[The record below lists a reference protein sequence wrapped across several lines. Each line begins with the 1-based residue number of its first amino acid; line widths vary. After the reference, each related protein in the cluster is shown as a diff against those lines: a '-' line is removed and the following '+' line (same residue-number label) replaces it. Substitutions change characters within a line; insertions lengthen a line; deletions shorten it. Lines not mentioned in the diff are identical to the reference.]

1 MFEKCYIPSQAI
13 LVIAVYNMV
22 SNALVAKN
30 YVGRLMSS
38 NDPLIGKQL
47 GDYTI
52 QSILGQGGMARVYR
66 GYDPKLDRYAAVK
79 VIEPTLVATE
89 DEEEYRERFQR
100 EARAIARLNHP
111 RLVGIYQFGQVE
123 TSYYMAM
130 VFVDGRDLRNILKEF
145 VHKQQ
150 LMPHAQV
157 LRIIRDIAEA
167 LDYAHE
173 QDVIHRDVKPS
184 NIMVSE
190 DGRAVLT
197 DFGLATIAQEGT
209 IGNTFGSVH
218 YIAPEQ
224 AVSSAQ
230 AVDQSDLYSLGV
242 VLFEMLTGRVPF
254 EDVSAMSVA
263 LKHISDPPPFPSVL
277 NPEISP
283 QLEEVIVKALDK
295 DPRKRYL
302 TGRAFVL
309 ALESAFAMD
318 AEEETHDLEPPTLD
332 SATSAATQVSAS
344 FAEKEDGPSSP
355 ISSTDTPAK
364 SVAVGD
370 TPSGGKP
377 PVLPFTPVDPA
388 AARPASSV
396 SRRTI
401 GTVGIVAAIV
411 LVVLLIASGV
421 FGGGSSGPTLT
432 PTETPTTVVAV
443 VPTEVIASPS
453 DTQAPTI
460 ETPVASPSNII
471 EPPPDTPE
479 PTNTATVVPSD
490 TAQATQTATHIPTN
504 TPTNSP
510 EPTNTATNTRI
521 PSRTPTHTATA
532 TNTATRTPTNTK
544 EPTETPTSTITPT
557 PRIDPSDPDEPQVLL
572 RYDGRTLVLYNR
584 AEEEAINIRN
594 LSFVQES
601 DEGDIVF
608 RATEWDVGGTGDLR
622 ALRPHECYQVR
633 TLAWLRFSVDVF
645 PSDICMLRQGTFQT
659 SRSFW
664 VSQELGE
671 VFEVR
676 RGSQVLAECPTAEE
690 GIEVEVRCIV
700 DVRP

>member
-1 MFEKCYIPSQAI
+1 
-13 LVIAVYNMV
+13 
-22 SNALVAKN
+22 
-30 YVGRLMSS
+30 MSS

-130 VFVDGRDLRNILKEF
+130 VFVDGRDLRNILKEYNQ
-145 VHKQQ
+145 KKQ
-150 LMPHAQV
+150 LMPHAEV

-184 NIMVSE
+184 NIMVAE

-263 LKHISDPPPFPSVL
+263 LKHISDPPPLPSVL
-277 NPEISP
+277 NPDISP

-318 AEEETHDLEPPTLD
+318 AEEETHDLEPSTKGAAPSIPTGV
-332 SATSAATQVSAS
+332 SATPVKPDAT
-344 FAEKEDGPSSP
+344 
-355 ISSTDTPAK
+355 
-364 SVAVGD
+364 VATGD
-370 TPSGGKP
+370 SSGGES
-377 PVLPFTPVDPA
+377 PVLPFTPVEQTAARTDPA
-388 AARPASSV
+388 ISGRTASLV
-396 SRRTI
+396 
-401 GTVGIVAAIV
+401 VAVVAIV
-411 LVVLLIASGV
+411 LVVILFASGAL
-421 FGGGSSGPTLT
+421 GGGSEDPTLT
-432 PTETPTTVVAV
+432 PTDEPTTVVAV
-443 VPTEVIASPS
+443 VSTEVVVTPSDTSEMPTDTLEPSPTNSSVPPTDTPEPDDTPTDTVTPTEVITRTPIAT
-453 DTQAPTI
+453 DTLANTS
-460 ETPVASPSNII
+460 TN
-471 EPPPDTPE
+471 TPE
-479 PTNTATVVPSD
+479 PTD
-490 TAQATQTATHIPTN
+490 
-504 TPTNSP
+504 
-510 EPTNTATNTRI
+510 TATNTL
-521 PSRTPTHTATA
+521 TPTR
-532 TNTATRTPTNTK
+532 TATRTATTTETA
-544 EPTETPTSTITPT
+544 EPTVTSTPTISPT
-557 PRIDPSDPDEPQVLL
+557 PLISLSEPTEPQVLL

-584 AEEEAINIRN
+584 SEDESINIRN
-594 LSFVQES
+594 LSFVQETE
-601 DEGDIVF
+601 EGDIVF
-608 RATEWDVGGTGDLR
+608 WATEWDAGGTGDLR

-633 TLAWLRFSVDVF
+633 TMAWLRFSVDVF
-645 PSDICMLRQGTFQT
+645 PADICMIRQGTFQT

-664 VSQELGE
+664 VSQALGP
-671 VFEVR
+671 VFQVR
-676 RGSQVLAECPTAEE
+676 RGSQVLAQCPTAEE
-690 GIEVEVRCIV
+690 GIEVEVRCAV